1 MFSPITEI
9 IEDIRNSRPVIV
21 VDDESRENEGD
32 LVVAASFA
40 SPEIINFMIKECRGL
55 VCVPLTRERIG
66 QLHLV
71 PMAAGSSRKED
82 PFRTAW
88 RISVDAAHGI
98 TTGISA
104 FDRARTVQVLIDP
117 DSTPA
122 DLLCGGHVF
131 PLEAKEG
138 GVLSRAGHTEAGV
151 DLARLAG
158 LYPAAVICEITNDD
172 GTMAR
177 LPDLVRFAQKHA
189 LKMCTVE
196 ALIEYRRQK
205 EKLVSLI
212 NTVKMPTEYGEFDL
226 YLYESVLDGSHHI
239 ALVSGE
245 VKDRDVLVRVHS
257 ECLTGDVFQSRRCD
271 CGAQLS
277 EALKMVGRKGGV
289 VLYMRQEGRGIGLA
303 NKIKAYDLQEKGMDT
318 VEANLALGF
327 ASDLRDYGIGAQ
339 ILSDLG
345 VRRIRLLTN
354 NPRKIIGLEGYGLK
368 IVERVPI
375 KIPHKNENKYY
386 LDTKKDKMDHI
397 L

>member
-9 IEDIRNSRPVIV
+9 IADIRNGRPVIV

-40 SPEIINFMIKECRGL
+40 TPEIINFMIKECRGL
-55 VCVPLTRERIG
+55 VCVPLTRERIE
-66 QLHLV
+66 HLNLS
-71 PMAAGSSRKED
+71 PMAGNNRKED

-88 RISVDAAHGI
+88 RISVDASHGI

-104 FDRARTVQVLIDP
+104 FDRSRTIRVLIDF
-117 DSTPA
+117 DSAPA

-177 LPDLVRFAQKHA
+177 LADLTRFAGKHS

-196 ALIEYRRQK
+196 ALIQYRRQK
-205 EKLVSLI
+205 EKLVSVVSTIKL
-212 NTVKMPTEYGEFDL
+212 PTDYGEFDL
-226 YLYESVLDGSHHI
+226 YLYESSVDNSHHI

-245 VKDRDVLVRVHS
+245 VKNKDVLVRVHS

-277 EALKMVGRKGGV
+277 EALKMVAKEGGV

-303 NKIKAYDLQEKGMDT
+303 NKIRAYELQEKGMDT

-368 IVERVPI
+368 IVERVSI
-375 KIPHKNENKYY
+375 KITHKSENKYY